1 MKPEENIVSFFDVLH
16 SSFLRYEL
24 EFLIDIDYKNDSASV
39 FKILTYERMAKE
51 FFPDFIGFNTFRR
64 TELQSCGTEE
74 YLEKYRE
81 YWDHFGD
88 YMEQYKSQGIHS
100 YDERRMMFYKTID
113 EEIGKRK
120 PKDVCIAFS
129 KEDLDIIE
137 NEYINST
144 YLKGIERSFFDNNI
158 MVLIV
163 FSHTGVTF
171 PKNWELINS
180 NGKYMFRVEIW
191 DQKGMGVAL
200 LNETL
205 FLIKIKK

>member
-1 MKPEENIVSFFDVLH
+1 MKPEQNIVSLFDVLH

-24 EFLIDIDYKNDSASV
+24 EFLIDIDYKNDSTSV

-51 FFPDFIGFNTFRR
+51 FFPDFTGYDTFRT
-64 TELQSCGTEE
+64 TELQKYGTEE
-74 YLEKYRE
+74 YLKKHRE
-81 YWDHFGD
+81 YWDHFSD

-100 YDERRMMFYKTID
+100 YDERQMMFYKTIN
-113 EEIGKRK
+113 EEIGKRE

-137 NEYINST
+137 DKYINSN
-144 YLKGIERSFFDNNI
+144 YLKEIERSFFDNNI
-158 MVLIV
+158 MVLVV

-171 PKNWELINS
+171 PKNWEFINS

-191 DQKGMGVAL
+191 DQEGMGVAL